1 MEFCGVCIHMEWVA
15 ISFSNLLKVI
25 IYFLFSASYN
35 AQLFFRLPNTRAPG
49 HHSASSPK
57 AAPPLLESVFPAV
70 SWVVDS
76 KAFKGPGCTG
86 TPLSR
91 QLLGK
96 LTAGGSIHRG
106 LSQPL
111 WDSVPLPPTPSP
123 APQCKCEGV
132 IWLSESQMLGSL
144 NGFQKLPSFAAT
156 VEKIS
161 FFVIFKEKQA
171 VMLFEV

>member
-1 MEFCGVCIHMEWVA
+1 MG
-15 ISFSNLLKVI
+15 
-25 IYFLFSASYN
+25 
-35 AQLFFRLPNTRAPG
+35 R
-49 HHSASSPK
+49 
-57 AAPPLLESVFPAV
+57 
-70 SWVVDS
+70 
-76 KAFKGPGCTG
+76 
-86 TPLSR
+86 
-91 QLLGK
+91 
-96 LTAGGSIHRG
+96 LTAGGSVHGG

-123 APQCKCEGV
+123 APQCKCEGI

-171 VMLFEV
+171 VLPFEV

>member
-1 MEFCGVCIHMEWVA
+1 MPGIQASQLQGTGSPF
-15 ISFSNLLKVI
+15 SFKPKGCS
-25 IYFLFSASYN
+25 
-35 AQLFFRLPNTRAPG
+35 P
-49 HHSASSPK
+49 SSGI
-57 AAPPLLESVFPAV
+57 SVFPAV
-70 SWVVDS
+70 NWVVDS

-91 QLLGK
+91 QLLGR
-96 LTAGGSIHRG
+96 LTAGGSVHGG

-111 WDSVPLPPTPSP
+111 WDSVPF
-123 APQCKCEGV
+123 PQPHPQHRNAGV
-132 IWLSESQMLGSL
+132 RLSESQMLGSL
-144 NGFQKLPSFAAT
+144 NGFQKLPAFAAT